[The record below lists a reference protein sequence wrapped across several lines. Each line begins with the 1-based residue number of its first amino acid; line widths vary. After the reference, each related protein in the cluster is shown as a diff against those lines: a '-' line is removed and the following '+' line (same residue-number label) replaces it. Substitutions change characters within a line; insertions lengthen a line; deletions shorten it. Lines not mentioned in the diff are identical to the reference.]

1 MKLRGEEALS
11 FAEKCLLSKSWLTS
25 GFASTKGSKFIRD
38 VIKFLLQKK
47 QTRKMSC
54 FSSFKPRHQHGNFI
68 N

>member
-38 VIKFLLQKK
+38 VCI
-47 QTRKMSC
+47 
-54 FSSFKPRHQHGNFI
+54 
-68 N
+68 